1 MVRVV
6 TSKNTASVNPNMQTP
21 HRIIKRAS
29 SQSSAGHFRCRCRW
43 MIRARL
49 VANSLMSAMI
59 APSARKRAVP
69 SQAPPAVRLRF
80 GLLNLADQIQQLHGV
95 RTELLGELVLD
106 GCRRLGEARLVHVG
120 VHLYAQL
127 YQLLCRLLLK
137 FEAVWR
143 FELADLSCRRL
154 DPLLLF
160 DAEPLPGLVA
170 DPNHVVVCLV
180 LRDVQHGRHLVV
192 LVG

>member
-6 TSKNTASVNPNMQTP
+6 TSKNTASVNPNMHTP

-29 SQSSAGHFRCRCRW
+29 SQSSSGHFRCRCRW

-49 VANSLMSAMI
+49 VANSLMLAMI
-59 APSARKRAVP
+59 APSARQSGGYRARHRLR
-69 SQAPPAVRLRF
+69 VRLRF
-80 GLLNLADQIQQLHGV
+80 GLLNLADQIQELHGV
-95 RTELLGELVLD
+95 RAELIGELVLD

-137 FEAVWR
+137 LEAVWR
-143 FELADLSCRRL
+143 FELAHLSCRRL

-160 DAEPLPGLVA
+160 GAEALPGLVA
-170 DPNHVVVCLV
+170 DPNH
-180 LRDVQHGRHLVV
+180 
-192 LVG
+192 